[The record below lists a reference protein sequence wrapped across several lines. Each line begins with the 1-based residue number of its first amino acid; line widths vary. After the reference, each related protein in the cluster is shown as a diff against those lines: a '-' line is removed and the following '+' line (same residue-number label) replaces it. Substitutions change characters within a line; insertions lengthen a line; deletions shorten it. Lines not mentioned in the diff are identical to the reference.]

1 MNIRIVLADDHK
13 IVREGL
19 ANLIGT
25 QAGMEVIAQAEDG
38 REAIQLVSDL
48 VPEVVI
54 MDVAMPGLNGIE
66 ATRQIVS
73 KNCGARVIALSMHSD
88 QCFVAKMLHAG
99 AHGYLLKDCAFEEL
113 VAAIRSVSQGKIY
126 LGAEVSDVLV
136 KDYVRYVRLIP
147 GTEFSSLSA
156 LTPREREVLQL
167 LSEGKS
173 TRQIASSLG
182 VSVKT
187 VETFRQQLMVKLDIH
202 TVAELTKYAIR
213 EGLTSLEG

>member
-1 MNIRIVLADDHK
+1 MSIRIVLADDHK

-19 ANLIGT
+19 FTLIGN
-25 QAGMEVIAQAEDG
+25 QIGMEVIAEAEDG
-38 REAIQLVSDL
+38 RTAVQLASDL
-48 VPEVVI
+48 VPDVVI
-54 MDVAMPGLNGIE
+54 MDVAMPGLNGME

-73 KNCGARVIALSMHSD
+73 KTRGSKVIALSMHSD
-88 QCFVAKMLHAG
+88 RRFVVKMLQAG

-113 VAAIRSVSQGKIY
+113 TIAIRSVSENKMY
-126 LGAEVSDVLV
+126 LSPRISDILV
-136 KDYVRYVRLIP
+136 KDYVRLFPEAEV
-147 GTEFSSLSA
+147 SNLST

-173 TRQIASSLG
+173 TRQIASDLR

-187 VETFRQQLMVKLDIH
+187 VETFRQQIMDKLNIH

-213 EGLTSLEG
+213 EGLTSLEH